1 VLVVC
6 VIKDLI
12 SIRSLIDCGMASDVE
27 TVSLDGKVV
36 MEERQI
42 PGAPPIGQ
50 LLARAQAFA
59 EAYWSAFAQL
69 DWPGRTAD
77 EAFPS
82 AFPWAE

>member
-1 VLVVC
+1 VLAVC

-36 MEERQI
+36 MAERQI
-42 PGAPPIGQ
+42 PGAPLIGQ
-50 LLARAQAFA
+50 LLARAQVFA
-59 EAYWSAFAQL
+59 EAYWSASAQL
-69 DWPGRTAD
+69 DWQGRTAD
-77 EAFPS
+77 EAFPN